1 MEVALYVRS
10 NDHIAKLGKVG
21 AEKQVSSADPG
32 ALRNSREGGL
42 GGGHHITKK
51 RPSVTQNR

>member
-1 MEVALYVRS
+1 MRKS
-10 NDHIAKLGKVG
+10 NDPIAKLGKVG
-21 AEKQVSSADPG
+21 AQKQVNSVDPG

-51 RPSVTQNR
+51 RP